1 MTSASY
7 NTSPENVISCDYI
20 YVPRLLWDDGG
31 MGRAGKALREVLTQY
46 GISQNSLAGKMGLQ
60 RSAIYKWFHEERD
73 PTAET
78 VVEIVEALNAL
89 NQKAA
94 EEFVQQYLGDILKSN
109 DQEDEYTL

>member
-7 NTSPENVISCDYI
+7 SIPRKDVISCDYI
-20 YVPRLLWDDGG
+20 YDALLLWDDGS

-46 GISQNSLAGKMGLQ
+46 GISQNSLAVKMGLQ

-78 VVEIVEALNAL
+78 VVDITEALKSL
-89 NQKAA
+89 NSQAA
-94 EEFVQQYLGDILKSN
+94 EDFVKLYLGDVLS
-109 DQEDEYTL
+109 DS